1 MKVMEMY
8 LPLNAAIVKEAKQ
21 NFERDAR
28 CRLIGKNSRSKNMS
42 MYLEEAAV
50 LFKLADHG
58 YYPEYPDHYLIKLA

>member
-1 MKVMEMY
+1 MKVLEMY
-8 LPLNAAIVKEAKQ
+8 LPLNAAIIKEAEQ
-21 NFERDAR
+21 NFERDVR
-28 CRLIGKNSRSKNMS
+28 CQLIDKDSRNEIMS